1 MSTKKSVKSP
11 HPLVSEQ
18 SSQQLNQEVK
28 DRIILDEQIEALE
41 AQHAAHRLICK
52 EWEHHVHED
61 FNGYGCFAILSM
73 YSYHLNVARGFGSSN
88 DENNYQSKV
97 AQDKDGT
104 RLEAATH
111 WVKLSIES
119 SNIRAQIFELK
130 KQRGDFTRNIR
141 KKPSVKS

>member
-1 MSTKKSVKSP
+1 MSTKKSVKAR
-11 HPLVSEQ
+11 HP
-18 SSQQLNQEVK
+18 
-28 DRIILDEQIEALE
+28 LDEQIEVLE
-41 AQHAAHRLICK
+41 AQQAAQMLICN

-61 FNGYGCFAILSM
+61 FNGYGCFAILDM
-73 YSYHLNVARGFGSSN
+73 HSYHLNVARGFGSSN

-104 RLEAATH
+104 RLEAAMH
-111 WVKLSIES
+111 WVKLSLES

-141 KKPSVKS
+141 KKPPTKP